1 MSTVEDQVREA
12 LNGLADEARPAPLL
26 QRLEA
31 RRDVPARIPRPRLA
45 VTAVAAAVVVV
56 LVAAVALRAQ
66 HTRRIDPA
74 EQPPK
79 VLRLSE
85 SGTLTP
91 GRALLAVT
99 LAGDSENDNTPAY
112 VLPRGASEAVLLPLT
127 GKVEGQWTQHLSAD
141 GSSFVRQSWQ
151 RTDASIEIVDLR
163 TGRVDDVA
171 GALGNCATLSPDG
184 RLVAAAHVTT
194 GDVVLID
201 RGTGTSVRI
210 ADEGPDCGYGS
221 FGWAPDS
228 DRLVVRTR
236 YGSEVRDRQGGLQQ
250 EIPGWGLTNGSMS
263 WSPDGEDFSCTSGP
277 PVSSRSCRRTG
288 TRSRLLPGSAGV
300 HRALGWAGD
309 RVVWLVGGAG
319 RQRLVTTRT
328 GRVATASSGSAW
340 SSGRGGSSTTS
351 PGRGPSPAA
360 TDLRRGAPA
369 VSSGRCASSTVSPS
383 SGTAATPRPRRP
395 LRRVHGLDGRAGAR
409 ALPGPDRGADRAG
422 LRQQRHPRHADRVRA
437 RAWSP
442 PAPTSPRWPRVG
454 AASTPHRSR
463 RWCRR
468 SSSRCATCSAPT
480 TSGC

>member
-1 MSTVEDQVREA
+1 MNSVEEQVRSA
-12 LNGLADEARPAPLL
+12 LHELADEARPAPLL

-56 LVAAVALRAQ
+56 LLAAVALRAQ
-66 HTRRIDPA
+66 VTRRIDPA

-85 SGTLTP
+85 SGTLAP

-112 VLPRGASEAVLLPLT
+112 VLPRGASEAVFLPLT

-184 RLVAAAHVTT
+184 RLVAAAHATT

-263 WSPDGEDFSCTSGP
+263 WSSDGEDILMYQWATGEFAI
-277 PVSSRSCRRTG
+277 VSADGDTV
-288 TRSRLLPGSAGV
+288 TTLPELPGV

-319 RQRLVTTRT
+319 RQRLVTTDQQGGDRELWVRLEL
-328 GRVATASSGSAW
+328 GPRRVVDNVTWSRALSGS
-340 SSGRGGSSTTS
+340 
-351 PGRGPSPAA
+351 
-360 TDLRRGAPA
+360 D
-369 VSSGRCASSTVSPS
+369 
-383 SGTAATPRPRRP
+383 
-395 LRRVHGLDGRAGAR
+395 
-409 ALPGPDRGADRAG
+409 
-422 LRQQRHPRHADRVRA
+422 
-437 RAWSP
+437 
-442 PAPTSPRWPRVG
+442 
-454 AASTPHRSR
+454 
-463 RWCRR
+463 
-468 SSSRCATCSAPT
+468 
-480 TSGC
+480 